1 MSYVHCALGLDED
14 VSVSVSY
21 HPRRIRDYGDGI
33 WSMEIPASLHV
44 NIGLLDL
51 FGSPELVLRT
61 LCEALARAREAEAS
75 ADDGQLMTDLGGV
88 A

>member
-1 MSYVHCALGLDED
+1 MSYIHCALGLDED
-14 VSVSVSY
+14 VSVSVRY
-21 HPRRIRDYGDGI
+21 HPHRTCDYGASLGP
-33 WSMEIPASLHV
+33 MEIPAALHV
-44 NIGLLDL
+44 NIGPFDL